1 MYFTGGTFTMSNGA
15 QLNGLGTYE
24 LDNGQ
29 LTVNTAVSI
38 STFNQGRG
46 SLAGSG
52 TVTITAAL
60 SWTGGD
66 EYGTGITGG
75 FGSTVVAGSAT
86 LSISGSNSKNLR
98 ASRTLTN
105 QGTGTWT
112 GTGPFQIGESA
123 VFNNAGSFTV
133 SNSDDLILHTFGSI
147 GVINNTGV

>member
-1 MYFTGGTFTMSNGA
+1 STGTVQVSSGSLELASGGSNTNVYNVDPGAAMYFTGGTFTMSNGA

-24 LDNGQ
+24 LDGGQ

-38 STFNQGRG
+38 STFNQGGG

-86 LSISGSNSKNLR
+86 LSISGSNSKN
-98 ASRTLTN
+98 
-105 QGTGTWT
+105 
-112 GTGPFQIGESA
+112 
-123 VFNNAGSFTV
+123 
-133 SNSDDLILHTFGSI
+133 
-147 GVINNTGV
+147 